1 MTVKFFEMKKEDII
15 TVTGDRTGLV
25 FEILGKTTGDRVSI
39 KKILLMAIEKVK
51 YKNNIYIIEKK
62 GCTQE
67 KVVFIDKI
75 KELAS
80 FENALKFC
88 KTRCNEEIYMG
99 NLQYNE
105 IYRYNKVSAVIMAS
119 GFSKRMGEN
128 KLFIKFQGETMLERI
143 LKIISGIEF
152 HEIILVGKDK
162 ATEKSAEKYRV
173 KYVQNDNSNLGQ
185 SESVKLGV
193 SQSTGDSIVFFTVD
207 QPLLSKDVVLRLMW
221 EFYKKN
227 IITLPVADG
236 QKSTPVFFPREKK
249 TELLKIEGDTG
260 GREVI
265 KRSSQ
270 INKVYFDDSLVFK
283 DVDSF
288 EDLEEIYEKMQGD
301 S

>member
-1 MTVKFFEMKKEDII
+1 MAVEFFEMKKEDII
-15 TVTGDRTGLV
+15 TVTGDKTGLV
-25 FEILGKTTGDRVSI
+25 FEINKESTGERISI
-39 KKILLMAIEKVK
+39 REILLMAFGKVGDE
-51 YKNNIYIIEKK
+51 NNSYIIEKK
-62 GCTQE
+62 GPIYE
-67 KVVFIDKI
+67 KIIFLDKI
-75 KELAS
+75 KELDS
-80 FENALKFC
+80 FETALKHC
-88 KTRCNEEIYMG
+88 KTRYDEKIYMG
-99 NLQYNE
+99 NLQYGE

-162 ATEKSAEKYRV
+162 ATEKSAEKYKV
-173 KYVQNDNSNLGQ
+173 KYIQNDNSNLGQ

-193 SQSTGDSIVFFTVD
+193 SHSTGESIVFFTVD
-207 QPLLSKDVVLRLMW
+207 QPLLSKEVVLGLMW

-227 IITLPVADG
+227 IITLPVTDG
-236 QKSTPVFFPREKK
+236 QKSTPVFFPQEKK

-260 GREVI
+260 GREII

-270 INKVYFDDSLVFK
+270 INKVYFDDSLLFK
-283 DVDSF
+283 DIDSF